1 MCACAH
7 LLQAA
12 PTRLLDELLWVHLL
26 PNVVTHVECCL
37 LEKLGK
43 EQQDV
48 SSQVSSGQGAAPS
61 SPAAP
66 TQCPELGSGSQ
77 SSEGLGLC
85 PAQLTFMYLLKTP
98 RISSLML
105 GCSTARNKSM
115 DTTGSV
121 KLWEQMGSQARCG
134 HRPGGPTP
142 LPAGPARLHPCAACS
157 RGPNPPVPGG
167 HLGAPAAP
175 LHLPMLDHDVPGAL
189 RDTAVSP
196 EPAARPPPR
205 AAASRPPHRAAR
217 LLLAAARA
225 LLARRPRLL
234 LRVTGGAHRAAL
246 PARGAA
252 SGSAGL
258 TTSSERDP
266 RRSPEVAA
274 ASGTGCGPERLPA
287 GVSGGAIPAR
297 FLPCLA
303 GRHRRRFLQASP
315 SPRAPRGR
323 ALCAARSQ
331 LGGALTS
338 HCFPFWKYRN
348 RGSSPRAPTRSVA
361 EAQ

>member
-66 TQCPELGSGSQ
+66 TRCPELGSGSQ

-196 EPAARPPPR
+196 EPAARPPARSRRRLPPASPCRSAAPR
-205 AAASRPPHRAAR
+205 
-217 LLLAAARA
+217 
-225 LLARRPRLL
+225 RRPGPPRPAAPTAAP
-234 LRVTGGAHRAAL
+234 RHGRRPSRRA
-246 PARGAA
+246 P
-252 SGSAGL
+252 
-258 TTSSERDP
+258 
-266 RRSPEVAA
+266 
-274 ASGTGCGPERLPA
+274 GP
-287 GVSGGAIPAR
+287 
-297 FLPCLA
+297 
-303 GRHRRRFLQASP
+303 RRRFRKR
-315 SPRAPRGR
+315 RAHYVIGTRPA
-323 ALCAARSQ
+323 ALA
-331 LGGALTS
+331 
-338 HCFPFWKYRN
+338 
-348 RGSSPRAPTRSVA
+348 GSGSGFRDGLRP
-361 EAQ
+361 